1 MESHLVTEDTRK
13 TAQRRRLRQVLGAT
27 LLYSL
32 LALLGAVTLSPLA
45 WMVSSSLKN
54 MSQIFT
60 YPPQFMVEA
69 PRWSNYATVMQQL
82 PFGLFMLNSVKVSS
96 LCTLGQLLSCSL
108 AAYAFARMRFW
119 GRDVIFSMLLAT
131 MMIPYAV
138 RMIPVFLIMQSV
150 GWLDTHWAL
159 IVPSYLGGAFG
170 TFLLRQF
177 FLTIPTE
184 LEDAARIDGCGH
196 FGIYRRIVLPLS
208 RPALAS
214 LAVFVFIYHWNDL
227 LSPVIYLSSRP
238 KMTISVG
245 LALFQSLRTTQW
257 HLLMAGAT
265 ISVIPVLL
273 VYMFTQR
280 FFVRGIALTGLK
292 G

>member
-1 MESHLVTEDTRK
+1 
-13 TAQRRRLRQVLGAT
+13 
-27 LLYSL
+27 
-32 LALLGAVTLSPLA
+32 
-45 WMVSSSLKN
+45 
-54 MSQIFT
+54 
-60 YPPQFMVEA
+60 
-69 PRWSNYATVMQQL
+69 MQQL
-82 PFGLFMLNSVKVSS
+82 PFGLFILNSIKVSS
-96 LCTLGQLLSCSL
+96 LCTFGQLLSCSL
-108 AAYAFARMRFW
+108 AAYAFARMRFR

-159 IVPSYLGGAFG
+159 VVPSYLGGAFG

-227 LSPVIYLSSRP
+227 LSPVLYLSSRP

-273 VYMFTQR
+273 VYVFSQR
-280 FFVRGIALTGLK
+280 YFVRGIALTGLK

>member
-1 MESHLVTEDTRK
+1 
-13 TAQRRRLRQVLGAT
+13 
-27 LLYSL
+27 
-32 LALLGAVTLSPLA
+32 
-45 WMVSSSLKN
+45 LKN
-54 MSQIFT
+54 ASQIFSF
-60 YPPQFMVEA
+60 PPKLFVEV
-69 PRWSNYATVMQQL
+69 PRWSNYATVVQQL
-82 PFGLFMLNSVKVSS
+82 PFGLFMLNSFKISS
-96 LCTLGQLLSCSL
+96 LCTLGQLISCSL
-108 AAYAFARMRFW
+108 AAYAFARMRFR
-119 GRDVIFSMLLAT
+119 GRDLIFSMLLAT

-138 RMIPVFLIMQSV
+138 RMIPVFLIMRSI
-150 GWLDTHWAL
+150 GWLDTHLAL

-214 LAVFVFIYHWNDL
+214 LAVFIFIYHWNDL
-227 LSPVIYLSSRP
+227 LSPVIYLSSRS

-265 ISVIPVLL
+265 ISVIPVLM
-273 VYMFTQR
+273 VYVFAQR
-280 FFVRGIALTGLK
+280 FFIRGIALTGLK